1 LRSLLLR
8 ELKTLPLR
16 HQHTGTLGWVISTAR
31 HAPLTMNFVDSLT
44 YASGL
49 IFFFVFCISVSVS
62 DGVSDDAARRVFARR
77 KLRCWF
83 APRERADDEDF
94 GSAVRLG
101 EFT

>member
-1 LRSLLLR
+1 
-8 ELKTLPLR
+8 
-16 HQHTGTLGWVISTAR
+16 
-31 HAPLTMNFVDSLT
+31 MNLVDSLT

-49 IFFFVFCISVSVS
+49 IFFVFFCISVSVS
-62 DGVSDDAARRVFARR
+62 DGVSDDAARRVLARR

>member
-1 LRSLLLR
+1 MAPSGLLSLISRLRSLLLR

-49 IFFFVFCISVSVS
+49 IFFCILLYIRVS
-62 DGVSDDAARRVFARR
+62 ARGR
-77 KLRCWF
+77 LRGCGEAGIGSTE
-83 APRERADDEDF
+83 APVL
-94 GSAVRLG
+94 VRPEG
-101 EFT
+101 ES